1 MAFQI
6 SPGINITEI
15 DRTGVVN
22 QVISN
27 TSAAFAGNYKW
38 GPVEQIV
45 TVSTENE
52 LAARFGGP
60 DDSNY
65 LDFFS
70 AANFIGY
77 GARLQ
82 VIRTSDT
89 AAKAATVGG
98 GGFTSNTIWN
108 DDLLGKFTNYGIS
121 AGAGITGVLC
131 ARYPGLL
138 GNSLKISYCDNIA
151 RGVTFAGITSVAGA
165 ANGITFTVGQGTTN
179 NGWNIATIGLTGASG
194 ETNAAA
200 WGLNKIA
207 VGDFLKFADSAK
219 QYEVIA
225 KRTSALDLRI
235 IGLTADASS
244 AIVGRTAATA
254 VWAYAKY
261 LNQTLSTSTVT
272 KVKGYTDDEVAL
284 AVIDEDGLFTG
295 ERKAVLETFV
305 GSKALNGTNL
315 DGTNSFYARKPTNS
329 RYVAWISHPESG
341 DLSADGLEWGAT
353 LGVVGATANFRTLKA
368 NVYASLGGGTD
379 PAPALTD
386 TFRGYDLFKDADNTE
401 ANLLLQGGHNNEVS
415 KYIIDLAATRKDAI
429 AFVSPY
435 PLELVKDRTTAVAYD
450 NVIDWRVN
458 TLAADTSYAVIDSG
472 WKYQYDKYNDIYR
485 WIPLNPDIAGL
496 CARTDSTANPWFS
509 PAGYNRGVIRNCVKL
524 AFNPTK
530 TYRDGLYAY
539 QVNPV
544 ITQAGSGTL
553 LFGDKTAL
561 LKPSAFDRL
570 SIRRLFIALEKAVA
584 TAAKFQLFEFNDE
597 FSRAQFIGLI
607 EPFLREVQ
615 GSKGISEF
623 KIICD
628 ESNNTQEVIDKGQ
641 FNADIFVK
649 ANATINYIQLNFVAS
664 NSQANFSEV
673 GPVVT
678 I

>member
-38 GPVEQIV
+38 GPVEQIT

-82 VIRTSDT
+82 VIRTSDS
-89 AAKAATVGG
+89 AAKAATVNGSG
-98 GGFTSNTIWN
+98 VASNVFWN
-108 DDLLGKFTNYGIS
+108 DDLLGKYTNYGIS
-121 AGAGITGVLC
+121 AGAGVTGVLC

-138 GNSLKISYCDNIA
+138 GNSLKISYCDNVS
-151 RGVTFAGITSVAGA
+151 RGVTFVGVTSGAGTDMSIL
-165 ANGITFTVGQGTTN
+165 FTVGAGTTN
-179 NGWNIATIGLTGASG
+179 LGWNIATVGMSGGAAF
-194 ETNAAA
+194 N
-200 WGLNKIA
+200 LDKIA

-219 QYEVIA
+219 QYEVVQKDSNSI
-225 KRTSALDLRI
+225 DLRV
-235 IGLTADASS
+235 IGLTADALS
-244 AIVGRTAATA
+244 AIVGQTQATA

-295 ERKAVLETFV
+295 ERKAVLETYV

-315 DGTNSFYARKPTNS
+315 DGTNSFYARKPANS
-329 RYVAWISHPESG
+329 RYAAWISHPASAQ
-341 DLSADGLEWGAT
+341 LSTDGLDWGVT
-353 LGVVGATANFRTLKA
+353 LGVVGATANFKTLKA

-379 PAPALTD
+379 PTPALSD
-386 TFRGYDLFKDADNTE
+386 IFRGYDLFKDADNTE
-401 ANLLLQGGHNNEVS
+401 ANLLLQGGHNNEVA
-415 KYIIDLAATRKDAI
+415 KYIIELAAARKDAI
-429 AFVSPY
+429 AFVSPS
-435 PLELVKDRTTAVAYD
+435 PLTLVKDQTTAVAYD

-530 TYRDGLYAY
+530 TYRDGLYTY
-539 QVNPV
+539 QINPV

-561 LKPSAFDRL
+561 IKPSAFDRL

-649 ANATINYIQLNFVAS
+649 ANSTINYIQLNFVAS

-673 GPVVT
+673 GAIAT
-678 I
+678 L

>member
-89 AAKAATVGG
+89 SAKVATVDGK
-98 GGFTSNTIWN
+98 GFTSNTIWN

-121 AGAGITGVLC
+121 AGGGVTGMLC

-151 RGVTFAGITSVAGA
+151 RGVTFAGITTAAGLD
-165 ANGITFTVGQGTTN
+165 NSITFSVGAGSTN
-179 NGWNIATIGLTGASG
+179 LGWNIATIGLTGISG
-194 ETNAAA
+194 EGAATQMA
-200 WGLNKIA
+200 KIA

-225 KRTSALDLRI
+225 KRTSNLDLRI
-235 IGLTADASS
+235 IGLTSDASS
-244 AIVGRTAATA
+244 AIVGQTSATA

-295 ERKAVLETFV
+295 ERKAVLETYV

-315 DGTNSFYARKPTNS
+315 DGTNSFYARKPINS
-329 RYVAWISHPESG
+329 RYVAWISHPASG
-341 DLSADGLEWGAT
+341 DLSTEGLAWGAT
-353 LGVVGATANFRTLKA
+353 LGVVGATANFKTLKA

-401 ANLLLQGGHNNEVS
+401 ANLLLQGGHNNEVA

-429 AFVSPY
+429 AFVSPS
-435 PLELVKDRTTAVAYD
+435 PLTLVKDQTTAVAYD

-628 ESNNTQEVIDKGQ
+628 ESNNTQEVIDKNQ

>member
-27 TSAAFAGNYKW
+27 TSAAYAGNFKW
-38 GPVEQIV
+38 GPIEQIT

-82 VIRTSDT
+82 VIRTSDS
-89 AAKAATVGG
+89 AAKVATRGG
-98 GGFTSNTIWN
+98 GANANTIWN
-108 DDLLGKFTNYGIS
+108 DDLLGKATNYGIS
-121 AGAGITGVLC
+121 AAAGFTGVLC

-138 GNSLKISYCDNIA
+138 GNSLKISYSDNIA
-151 RGVTFAGITSVAGA
+151 RGVTFTGFTSASGLENSVTFSIGA
-165 ANGITFTVGQGTTN
+165 GTTN
-179 NGWNIATIGLTGASG
+179 LGWNIATVGVTG
-194 ETNAAA
+194 TDAANQIA
-200 WGLNKIA
+200 KVA

-219 QYEVIA
+219 QYEVVA
-225 KRTSALDLRI
+225 KRAAALDLRV
-235 IGLTADASS
+235 IGLTADALSALVGASS
-244 AIVGRTAATA
+244 ATA

-284 AVIDEDGLFTG
+284 AIVDEDGLFTG
-295 ERKAVLETFV
+295 ERKAVLETYV

-315 DGTNSFYARKPTNS
+315 DGTNSFYARKPINS
-329 RYVAWISHPESG
+329 RYAAWISHPASAE
-341 DLSADGLEWGAT
+341 LSTNGLEWGAT
-353 LGVVGATANFRTLKA
+353 LGVVGATANFKTLKA
-368 NVYASLGGGTD
+368 NVYASLEGGTD
-379 PAPALTD
+379 PAPVLTD
-386 TFRGYDLFKDADNTE
+386 TFRGFDVFRDSDNTE
-401 ANLLLQGGHNNEVS
+401 ANLLLQGGHNTEVA
-415 KYIIDLAATRKDAI
+415 KYIIELAATRKDAI
-429 AFVSPY
+429 AFVSP
-435 PLELVKDRTTAVAYD
+435 PLTTVKDLTTAVAYD
-450 NVIDWRVN
+450 SVIDWRVN

-509 PAGYNRGVIRNCVKL
+509 PAGYNRGVIRNTVKL

-539 QVNPV
+539 QINPV

-628 ESNNTQEVIDKGQ
+628 ESNNNQEVVDKGQ

-649 ANATINYIQLNFVAS
+649 ANATTNYIQLNFVAS